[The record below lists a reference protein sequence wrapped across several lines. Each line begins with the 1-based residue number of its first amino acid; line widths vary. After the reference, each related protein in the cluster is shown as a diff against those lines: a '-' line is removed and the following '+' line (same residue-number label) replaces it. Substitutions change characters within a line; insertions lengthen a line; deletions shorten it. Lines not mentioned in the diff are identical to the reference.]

1 MKAYW
6 VSVSFISFIVGGC
19 CGHLCNAQEFDRRK
33 QPPVTIE
40 NTSAVEDPEVRT
52 TPQETPADVIIP
64 VADPI
69 STPPEVTFSTVVS
82 NTVDKPRLP
91 RALLLHGQGC
101 APCIRMERELGDLV
115 GDNTAPI
122 EIVKTWEKNQLES
135 LGVTPSMMF
144 HGTPLLIVLD
154 KDGKIHSLTSAGF
167 GCFLSGFHNRQEV
180 INYLSLPE
188 HGVDLTPRSPS
199 SQVVATVAKAE
210 GSAFDFAAVVAAHL
224 MRSSG
229 QEAEDSPI
237 VVGSLFEFDIEVDAS
252 WRKLASKILSG
263 QKIEFPAAGL
273 SVDWTGPERSFSL
286 LKNGFRITPPV
297 QMTVQKWK
305 IKHTAGLNGVAYSDD
320 FSSVEMDL
328 SGAPDITIN
337 LVSKAVD

>member
-64 VADPI
+64 VADLI

-144 HGTPLLIVLD
+144 HGTPLLIVLY

-210 GSAFDFAAVVAAHL
+210 GSAFDFAALARARLRALRCRLPDELRQQHRLAGGGHLVHAAVHQVERL
-224 MRSSG
+224 LLSALA
-229 QEAEDSPI
+229 QWVP
-237 VVGSLFEFDIEVDAS
+237 SLKGTHISE
-252 WRKLASKILSG
+252 LH
-263 QKIEFPAAGL
+263 
-273 SVDWTGPERSFSL
+273 
-286 LKNGFRITPPV
+286 N
-297 QMTVQKWK
+297 
-305 IKHTAGLNGVAYSDD
+305 LNTS
-320 FSSVEMDL
+320 
-328 SGAPDITIN
+328 
-337 LVSKAVD
+337 